1 MKHRCAFTLIELLVV
16 IAIIALLVSILMPS
30 LQKAKEMAKDVVCL
44 SHQKNISLAI
54 YLYAQD
60 YNDTLPY
67 TRNGWPTRATVDWE
81 HRIARIPENSIPGN
95 ANPGDVRAF
104 RKGYVDLNSRSCTE
118 GTFKCPS
125 AWDQVEPK
133 PSNAS
138 PSSGGSWTCHFS
150 VNGVLISHFNLGDE
164 EYDPDDE
171 PERPVECVRITD
183 IKANRVI
190 LLGDCNL
197 APGGGAYPAADY
209 PKLGWGYRYEKE
221 LRAHGPWPYLWYING
236 WQQTQRCDYYGHTGE
251 KAQFVYLDGHAEG
264 FSYSDSILKHFNT
277 D

>member
-60 YNDTLPY
+60 YDEMLPY
-67 TRNGWPTRATVDWE
+67 TRSLDGSRPNLDWE
-81 HRIARIPENSIPGN
+81 HRVGRTAENWTPRN
-95 ANPGDVRAF
+95 ASPGDLRAF
-104 RKGYVDLNSRSCTE
+104 HNGYVDLNNNSKTE

-125 AWDQVEPK
+125 AWDQIEPK
-133 PSNAS
+133 
-138 PSSGGSWTCHFS
+138 SSGNAWMSQFS
-150 VNGVLISHFNLGDE
+150 ANGVLMSHFSLKQ
-164 EYDPDDE
+164 EYGVDLKPGQ
-171 PERPVECVRITD
+171 RPVECVSLSD

-197 APGGGAYPAADY
+197 GPAGQKAYPAADY
-209 PKLGWGYRYEKE
+209 PKLFWGYRRESD
-221 LRAHGPWPYLWYING
+221 LRYHGPWPYKSHISG
-236 WQQTQRCDYYGHTGE
+236 WGPQWPCDYYGHTGE
-251 KAQFVYLDGHAEG
+251 KAQFGYLDGHSEG
-264 FSYSDSILKHFNT
+264 FSYSDSILEHFNI